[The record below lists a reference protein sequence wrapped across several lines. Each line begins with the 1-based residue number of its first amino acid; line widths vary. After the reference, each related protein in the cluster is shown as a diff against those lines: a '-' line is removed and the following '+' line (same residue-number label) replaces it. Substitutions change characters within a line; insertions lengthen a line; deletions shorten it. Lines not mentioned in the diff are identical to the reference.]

1 LESLLRSL
9 LKYRRFFGLGLKFL
23 EGSADRS
30 LLPLAVVGRGRSVAM
45 SLAGISAGY
54 SGAST
59 ESLFQKIQ
67 EEFQQLGKD
76 LQSGNLT
83 AAQADYVT
91 LQEDLAER
99 DAASSIQAQA
109 QAQAQTQA
117 QSQTQSTDPIAAAF
131 NQLGQDLQ
139 SGNLTAA
146 QTDYVTLQQDFSQAA
161 GASSQSGTPAPS
173 GTSSQSG
180 NPIAQ
185 EFQQLGKDL
194 QAGNLTAAQA
204 DFATLQQDVSQTA
217 SSTQSASPIAVAFNQ
232 LSQDLQSGNL
242 TAAQQDFTTIQ
253 QDFQAQAA
261 QAGQGA
267 EGHHHHGG
275 DSGSG
280 ASEKSGEK
288 PGEIGKLLKQ
298 LGGELQFGNLPSA
311 QATYTSLEQDF
322 QQFSQSGRK
331 VAGTVIQSSGGT
343 LSVSA

>member
-1 LESLLRSL
+1 
-9 LKYRRFFGLGLKFL
+9 
-23 EGSADRS
+23 
-30 LLPLAVVGRGRSVAM
+30 M

-117 QSQTQSTDPIAAAF
+117 QAPTQTQSSDPIAAAF

-146 QTDYVTLQQDFSQAA
+146 QTDFATLQQDFSQ
-161 GASSQSGTPAPS
+161 GA
-173 GTSSQSG
+173 
-180 NPIAQ
+180 
-185 EFQQLGKDL
+185 
-194 QAGNLTAAQA
+194 
-204 DFATLQQDVSQTA
+204 TA
-217 SSTQSASPIAVAFNQ
+217 SSTQSASPIAAAFNQ

-267 EGHHHHGG
+267 AGHPYHHDGS
-275 DSGSG
+275 DSSSG
-280 ASEKSGEK
+280 ASEKSGNGSSGGS
-288 PGEIGKLLKQ
+288 GEIGKLLKE
-298 LGGELQFGNLPSA
+298 LGKELQSGDLSPA

>member
-1 LESLLRSL
+1 
-9 LKYRRFFGLGLKFL
+9 
-23 EGSADRS
+23 
-30 LLPLAVVGRGRSVAM
+30 M
-45 SLAGISAGY
+45 SLSGISAGY

-117 QSQTQSTDPIAAAF
+117 QAPTQTQSSDPIVAAF

-139 SGNLTAA
+139 AGNLTAA
-146 QTDYVTLQQDFSQAA
+146 QTDYVTLQQDFSQAG
-161 GASSQSGTPAPS
+161 GASSQGGTPASSGTP
-173 GTSSQSG
+173 SQSG

-204 DFATLQQDVSQTA
+204 DFATLQQDFSQGSTA
-217 SSTQSASPIAVAFNQ
+217 SSTQSASPIAAAFNQ

-267 EGHHHHGG
+267 ETHHHHHHGD

-280 ASEKSGEK
+280 SKSEGSSG
-288 PGEIGKLLKQ
+288 IGKLLTE
-298 LGGELQFGNLPSA
+298 LGTELQAGNLTSA
-311 QATYTSLEQDF
+311 QATYASLEQDF

-331 VAGTVIQSSGGT
+331 VSGTVIQSGGST

>member
-1 LESLLRSL
+1 
-9 LKYRRFFGLGLKFL
+9 
-23 EGSADRS
+23 
-30 LLPLAVVGRGRSVAM
+30 M
-45 SLAGISAGY
+45 SLSGISAGY
-54 SGAST
+54 SGVST

-91 LQEDLAER
+91 LQEDMAER

-109 QAQAQTQA
+109 QAQTQTQA
-117 QSQTQSTDPIAAAF
+117 PTQSSDPIATAF
-131 NQLGQDLQ
+131 SQLSQDLQ

-146 QTDYVTLQQDFSQAA
+146 QTDYATIVQDFSQAGGVA
-161 GASSQSGTPAPS
+161 SQSGTPTPG

-194 QAGNLTAAQA
+194 RAGNLTAAQA
-204 DFATLQQDVSQTA
+204 DFATLQQDFSQGSTA
-217 SSTQSASPIAVAFNQ
+217 WSTQSTSPIAAAFSQ

-242 TAAQQDFTTIQ
+242 TAAQQDFATIQ

-267 EGHHHHGG
+267 EGHHHHHHGG
-275 DSGSG
+275 DSSSGSSE
-280 ASEKSGEK
+280 ASSKGS
-288 PGEIGKLLKQ
+288 GEIGKLMTE
-298 LGGELQFGNLPSA
+298 LGTELQSGNLSSA

-331 VAGTVIQSSGGT
+331 VAGTAIQSSGSA